1 VKRLAGLGKA
11 VLLVEQRARA
21 ALQIADWTSVL
32 VSGSLRLEGRPA
44 DLLQRQD
51 FEELFLGAGT
61 ELGRSDESKMEET

>member
-1 VKRLAGLGKA
+1 VRRLAGLGKA

-32 VSGSLRLEGRPA
+32 VSGSMRLEGLPA
-44 DLLQRQD
+44 DLLERQD

-61 ELGRSDESKMEET
+61 NLAAADDSRMEEA